1 MTELREAIIQ
11 ELKVIIE
18 QDYFEEIAYLLK
30 KTSQFLTLD
39 YVESMDSYDISP
51 SEFSNNICYIY
62 SNEVYDNLELLYL
75 KSSFKEDIKIYNLDE
90 YCKDLEAIFQ
100 KLLIMARLGYFDNL
114 KPLIEDLFYDYPDK
128 EVDSPWYYLEFSILG
143 KSIFT
148 IVPYSESGD
157 QSYWESIVNLPNF
170 KEIIRQN
177 IKQLL
182 PDIKEIKWFNYFEE
196 ITKNILTLASNT
208 LRLFYTNRIEDEN
221 LSSIDYSAILL
232 PFVKA
237 LENEITY
244 IFRLNGH
251 KLIKNS
257 KIILDHLEYKI
268 GANKVGNDG
277 DLVQLKNLCE
287 SISKDTKRKNNY
299 SIFDLYL
306 IFKYFISD
314 EDYNNLKGFE
324 KLFTDSVNNLILRD
338 QNLFN
343 EMKQWGIKRNI
354 FVHSDVIDSENEF
367 NNDYNHIFLLLK
379 LVSQIKFLISKT
391 HN

>member
-30 KTSQFLTLD
+30 KTSQFLKLD

-62 SNEVYDNLELLYL
+62 SNEIYDNLELLYL
-75 KSSFKEDIKIYNLDE
+75 KSAFREDVKIYNLDE

-100 KLLIMARLGYFDNL
+100 KLLIMSRLGYFDNL
-114 KPLIEDLFYDYPDK
+114 KPFIENIHFDYPDK
-128 EVDSPWYYLEFSILG
+128 EVDSPCYYLELSILG
-143 KSIFT
+143 KTIFT
-148 IVPYSESGD
+148 IFPYLDSGE
-157 QSYWESIVNLPNF
+157 QSYWESTVTLPNF
-170 KEIIRQN
+170 KDLIRLK
-177 IKQLL
+177 IKHSL

-257 KIILDHLEYKI
+257 KIILDHLEHKI

-277 DLVQLKNLCE
+277 DLVQLKNLCV

-314 EDYNNLKGFE
+314 EDYNNLNGFE
-324 KLFTDSVNNLILRD
+324 KLFTDNVNNLILRD